1 MARIYPRFAALA
13 LAAAF
18 AVSGGT
24 LAAFAA
30 PAAAADIVV
39 TGSPAPTAKVA
50 YDDLD
55 LGSAAGLNRL
65 NARIR
70 AAADRLC
77 SDPGVKGLEAQLQAA
92 ACRDATIA
100 AAAPQVAR
108 AIAQSGFASA
118 APIVLA
124 SGR

>member
-30 PAAAADIVV
+30 PAAADIVV